1 MANNA
6 LKKITDRARQLK
18 RKHPNTAWVSLV
30 KKAGAEYRSGSLG
43 ATKKKSTRQTGSSNR
58 KKDKVW
64 KAKAPGKRK
73 SASGKTYY
81 ERRKNRSDKPG
92 SLTGVSTSSLKS
104 ALKGKLVQS
113 LGKQL
118 LSKELATTKRDKKSY
133 AKKITEIKRDLR
145 KLK

>member
-1 MANNA
+1 MANA
-6 LKKITDRARQLK
+6 LKKITTRARQLQK
-18 RKHPNTAWVSLV
+18 KHPNTAWKNLI

-43 ATKKKSTRQTGSSNR
+43 AVKKKSARQTGSSNR
-58 KKDKVW
+58 KRDSEI
-64 KAKAPGKRK
+64 KAKRPGKRK

-92 SLTGVSTSSLKS
+92 SLTGVSTASLLS
-104 ALKGKLVQS
+104 ALKGKLVQN

-118 LSKELATTKRDKKSY
+118 LSREMATTKRDKK
-133 AKKITEIKRDLR
+133 AFGKKITEIKRDIR